1 MSFMGLFPKDREKR
15 LARDEAAY
23 AIEKHGDEAGDV
35 LIMKVRQTRSSER
48 RRIYKLALA
57 EIRNRDR

>member
-1 MSFMGLFPKDREKR
+1 MGLFPTDREKR

-23 AIEKHGDEAGDV
+23 AIEKHGDEAGDI
-35 LIMKVRQTRSSER
+35 LIMKAQQTRSFER

-57 EIRNRDR
+57 EVRKRDR

>member
-1 MSFMGLFPKDREKR
+1 MGLFPTDREKR

-23 AIEKHGDEAGDV
+23 AIEKHGVEASNILV
-35 LIMKVRQTRSSER
+35 MKAQQTRSSER

-57 EIRNRDR
+57 EVRKRDH